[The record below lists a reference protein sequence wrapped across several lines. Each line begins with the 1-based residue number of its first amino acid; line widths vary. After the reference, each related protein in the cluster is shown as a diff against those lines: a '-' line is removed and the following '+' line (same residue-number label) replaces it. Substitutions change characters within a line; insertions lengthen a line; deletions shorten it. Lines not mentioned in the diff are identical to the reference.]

1 MRPPS
6 FQQDMRVGDGRGVW
20 VGVVVMV
27 RDGVNDGEGDG
38 GIVSIGGSEI
48 VAITW
53 LSGVGLLW
61 KATCCPEHAQA
72 TIPRERITRINQ
84 DRFNDSP
91 RLMFTLNSGKN
102 ISLFKLFAPT
112 YWRGEDNHHNYAAK
126 PKGR

>member
-1 MRPPS
+1 
-6 FQQDMRVGDGRGVW
+6 MRVGDGLGVR
-20 VGVVVMV
+20 VGVVVGV
-27 RDGVNDGEGDG
+27 GDGVNDGAGDG
-38 GIVSIGGSEI
+38 VSEGRIVSIGGSEI

-126 PKGR
+126 PSRRGE